1 MKLTLNELGFLKT
14 LYKDANQL
22 SLFTNIEG
30 KLIGGEQESLE
41 KKLVIKDG
49 AVSKVWG
56 NILAPVANPKQCT
69 RVILRDGDFLVEK
82 YSYRND
88 LGLAMVE
95 NNGDGELQLTLPES
109 VKPQLLE
116 LSKWIGMSNLTSM
129 EIDLEL
135 TIPETVVI
143 LALIDLARQSIFAG
157 YLREKVVVNITKQNL
172 ENQLNEPAEN
182 SLVSIFRLNYEIPVP
197 AIEEIEKIINS
208 IKNKKILEINDDEYS
223 LSQDLVVMA
232 MQFLVPQA
240 ILLMENLEI
249 SDSDELLASSY
260 MALTAGVKD
269 IVLFAFEGGYVKL
282 MSMTSMQLMKLVED
296 LLLFNKA
303 IN

>member
-30 KLIGGEQESLE
+30 KLMGGEQESLE

-82 YSYRND
+82 YSYRNEQ
-88 LGLAMVE
+88 GLALVE
-95 NNGDGELQLTLPES
+95 NNGDGELQLTLPDS

-129 EIDLEL
+129 EIDLGL

-143 LALIDLARQSIFAG
+143 LALVDLARQSIFAG
-157 YLREKVVVNITKQNL
+157 YLREKTVVNINKQNL

-197 AIEEIEKIINS
+197 AVEEIGKIIDS
-208 IKNKKILEINDDEYS
+208 LKNKKILEINGDEYS

-232 MQFLVPQA
+232 MQFLIPQS

-249 SDSDELLASSY
+249 SNGDELLASSY

-269 IVLFAFEGGYVKL
+269 ILLFAFEGGNIKL
-282 MSMTSMQLMKLVED
+282 MSMTSMQLMKLIED